1 MLSDRI
7 NTALEALN
15 ITITDVARS
24 GGCTPSNLNRLKNG
38 IRTPASSSPTIE
50 KLTVGLIGAAD
61 DRLLFEDLCRLCG
74 APADSS
80 RQQLKKALIEWL
92 YIDESPYE
100 RTYRAPA
107 HTAKKQDVSSRSA
120 GQLPLF
126 SARLDLLMRSA
137 GLSNKRLASETA
149 LDPSYISRLRR
160 GERLPRFNS
169 HYLESICIAI
179 WNTFNNDCR
188 LFELASLISR
198 REEELTDVAAL
209 ETIREWLFG
218 YDTIVDHQTVNQLV
232 GAVASI
238 EDLILATDP
247 NKSRPES
254 IDIILENCFAEA
266 DSLKKIDDERQS
278 VGIDGIRSMVKL
290 FLAEA
295 LSNDEREILLY
306 SDQPMDWMSGNY
318 SLVLTTLMTE
328 CINKN
333 IHIKIIHTVNR
344 SITELTAA
352 ITWWMP
358 LYLSGNI
365 ESYYCRKSA
374 GTRFSHSLFI
384 RPDTACI
391 AGTSVRGMEHKTV
404 YTYSKT
410 PEIVAL
416 AQDSF
421 LSLLSE
427 SEPLVTIS
435 PAQPEAPEDI
445 TMDEVIIKAS
455 LSQVVITRTDEPRLS
470 FTFTHPMIC
479 RAFEA
484 YIKSR

>member
-1 MLSDRI
+1 
-7 NTALEALN
+7 
-15 ITITDVARS
+15 
-24 GGCTPSNLNRLKNG
+24 
-38 IRTPASSSPTIE
+38 
-50 KLTVGLIGAAD
+50 
-61 DRLLFEDLCRLCG
+61 
-74 APADSS
+74 
-80 RQQLKKALIEWL
+80 
-92 YIDESPYE
+92 
-100 RTYRAPA
+100 
-107 HTAKKQDVSSRSA
+107 
-120 GQLPLF
+120 
-126 SARLDLLMRSA
+126 
-137 GLSNKRLASETA
+137 
-149 LDPSYISRLRR
+149 
-160 GERLPRFNS
+160 
-169 HYLESICIAI
+169 
-179 WNTFNNDCR
+179 
-188 LFELASLISR
+188 
-198 REEELTDVAAL
+198 
-209 ETIREWLFG
+209 
-218 YDTIVDHQTVNQLV
+218 
-232 GAVASI
+232 
-238 EDLILATDP
+238 
-247 NKSRPES
+247 
-254 IDIILENCFAEA
+254 
-266 DSLKKIDDERQS
+266 
-278 VGIDGIRSMVKL
+278 MVKL

-318 SLVLTTLMTE
+318 SLVLTMLMTE

-479 RAFEA
+479 RAFDV